1 MKKQII
7 ICIVF
12 IVVTIA
18 AFIGG
23 AYSGIYLFASMK
35 GTTMFEDSVVETRV
49 LSDIASAID
58 KGEYEKAR
66 KSLKINIDSGIV
78 AIDSFAEVV
87 GEKEREFACKILSSI
102 AKHRAEYPISDPQL
116 GEEYET
122 LISDILDKWRTC
134 RD

>member
-7 ICIVF
+7 VCIVF

-23 AYSGIYLFASMK
+23 AYSGVYLFASMK
-35 GTTMFEDSVVETRV
+35 GTTMFEDAVVETS
-49 LSDIASAID
+49 LLLPAMKNLD

-66 KSLKINIDSGIV
+66 QSLKVSIDSGIV
-78 AIDSFAEVV
+78 AIDSFAEVI

-102 AKHRAEYPISDPQL
+102 AKHRAEYPVSDQQL
-116 GEEYET
+116 SQEYET